1 MSDYSNPYE
10 PKPIEKV
17 KNDIHS
23 INQNLNKLK
32 TDLITIRADISIIK
46 DLLSKESKEKEEARA
61 GWFY

>member
-10 PKPIEKV
+10 TKPIEKV

-23 INQNLNKLK
+23 ITQNINKLK
-32 TDLITIRADISIIK
+32 TDLISIRADISIIK

>member
-23 INQNLNKLK
+23 INHNLNKLK
-32 TDLITIRADISIIK
+32 TDLITIKADISIIK
-46 DLLSKESKEKEEARA
+46 DLLRKKEKEEQEARA